1 MTDRSV
7 NHATFVIE
15 RSYPS
20 APARV
25 FAAWASADAKAI
37 WMDDPDFKSDGTES
51 RPRLPGRRARALRR
65 ADARR
70 ARRTG
75 TTRPTTTSSP
85 TERIVYCYEMYSGD
99 ERMSV
104 SVTTVEFASDGEGT
118 RLTYT
123 EQGVFLDDIDKP
135 EAREEGTRWMLDN
148 LAKYLTAAV
157 RPVSRCRSAAADL
170 RIPSSLGQSRTAN

>member
-1 MTDRSV
+1 MTDRSA

-20 APARV
+20 APASV

-37 WMDDPDFKSDGTES
+37 WMDDPDFKSESTEGELDFRVGGHERFGGLSPDGTPY
-51 RPRLPGRRARALRR
+51 RY
-65 ADARR
+65 DATYFDII
-70 ARRTG
+70 A
-75 TTRPTTTSSP
+75 SK
-85 TERIVYCYEMYSGD
+85 RIVYCYEMYSGD

-104 SVTTVEFASDGEGT
+104 SVTTVEFVPDAEGT

-135 EAREEGTRWMLDN
+135 EAREEGTRWLLEN
-148 LAKYLTAAV
+148 LGKYLA
-157 RPVSRCRSAAADL
+157 
-170 RIPSSLGQSRTAN
+170 GQVGQ